1 MKEYKY
7 NYVFLM
13 YDIADEESEIGKN
26 RVAKVFKICKKYLIH
41 HQKSVFRGEI
51 TPSNLL
57 KLKKELQKV
66 IDEELDYISIIKLS
80 NESSF
85 KEEEIGKKDSNPF
98 FI

>member
-1 MKEYKY
+1 
-7 NYVFLM
+7 VF
-13 YDIADEESEIGKN
+13 
-26 RVAKVFKICKKYLIH
+26 
-41 HQKSVFRGEI
+41 
-51 TPSNLL
+51 L

-85 KEEEIGKKDSNPF
+85 KEEEIGKKDSNLF